1 MQEKGSILAGII
13 QIFAC
18 LIVYKFNIPNPNI
31 VLFVVLS
38 ASIVQSGYLAGIISG
53 VIAVL
58 YSAFFFSTDHSW
70 IFYTPINRDKLCVIV
85 LGVISNDAIL
95 MDIMMPVMDGLTATK
110 AIRALNR
117 PDAGIIPIIAMTANA
132 FAEDVQRCLD
142 AGMNAHLA
150 KPLDIE
156 KVKKTICEHTIEIRL
171 PQSHWL

>member
-1 MQEKGSILAGII
+1 MRILLVEDDRSLSRAVSTILQKNNYSVDCVENGQTVLDYLEKDIYDA
-13 QIFAC
+13 
-18 LIVYKFNIPNPNI
+18 
-31 VLFVVLS
+31 
-38 ASIVQSGYLAGIISG
+38 
-53 VIAVL
+53 VI
-58 YSAFFFSTDHSW
+58 
-70 IFYTPINRDKLCVIV
+70 
-85 LGVISNDAIL
+85 

-156 KVKKTICEHTIEIRL
+156 KVKKTICEHTIEL
-171 PQSHWL
+171 YNKE